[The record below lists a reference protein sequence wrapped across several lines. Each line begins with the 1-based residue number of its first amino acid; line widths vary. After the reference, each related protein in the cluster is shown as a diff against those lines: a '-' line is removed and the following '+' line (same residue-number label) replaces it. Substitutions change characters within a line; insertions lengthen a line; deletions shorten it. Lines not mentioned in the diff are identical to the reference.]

1 MTENDAWNRAFISIE
16 EISTWQ
22 SLLKAK
28 ITNKAAINKSNIAKK
43 LDEKNENQHINEK
56 VAKIATKSKLDIDN
70 NDFDCKSPK
79 FCTDVEIN
87 SKFCIR

>member
-22 SLLKAK
+22 SQFK
-28 ITNKAAINKSNIAKK
+28 ITNKAAKNKSNIANK
-43 LDEKNENQHINEK
+43 LDEKNENQNINE
-56 VAKIATKSKLDIDN
+56 KIATKSKLDIDN
-70 NDFDCKSPK
+70 YEFDCKRPK
-79 FCTDVEIN
+79 FYTDVEIN

>member
-22 SLLKAK
+22 SQLKAK
-28 ITNKAAINKSNIAKK
+28 ITYKSAKNKSNIANK
-43 LDEKNENQHINEK
+43 LDEKNENHHINKK
-56 VAKIATKSKLDIDN
+56 VAKIATKSEQDIDN
-70 NDFDCKSPK
+70 NEFDCKGSK
-79 FCTDVEIN
+79 FYTDVELN